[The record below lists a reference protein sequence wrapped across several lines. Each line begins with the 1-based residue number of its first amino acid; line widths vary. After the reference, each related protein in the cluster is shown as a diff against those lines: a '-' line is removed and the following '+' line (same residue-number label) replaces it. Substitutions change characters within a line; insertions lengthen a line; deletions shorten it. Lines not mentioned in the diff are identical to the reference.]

1 MREHKGQTDVLR
13 THPNAQDKPA
23 ILRTG
28 LVLPKDKPM
37 MLDLLV
43 SHAVSADWQLVVKA
57 NGEVLH
63 DQLID
68 EKLTQS
74 QRGYASVRVSL
85 SKFAG
90 QKVYLEVLNQ
100 SNNWASEFAFWKR
113 VALVEE

>member
-37 MLDLLV
+37 MLDLLA
-43 SHAVSADWQLVVKA
+43 SHAVSADWQLVVKV
-57 NGEVLH
+57 NGEVIH